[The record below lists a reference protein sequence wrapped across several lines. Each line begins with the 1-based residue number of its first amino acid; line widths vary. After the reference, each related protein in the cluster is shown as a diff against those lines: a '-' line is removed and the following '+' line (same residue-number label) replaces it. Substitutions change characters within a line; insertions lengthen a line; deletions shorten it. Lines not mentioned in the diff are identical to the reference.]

1 MTQHKRQINEGINN
15 LVSEENFVHEM
26 MFVGNKEIQELEE
39 EKKMLEA
46 YNEKLEE
53 ELDQNQMEFNEKA
66 KDW

>member
-1 MTQHKRQINEGINN
+1 
-15 LVSEENFVHEM
+15 M